1 MEIFLEVAHMGHL
14 TKVAEKMG
22 LSQSA
27 VSMSIKE
34 LENIIGYKLFDRI
47 NKKLALNEKGRA
59 FAEAIAPLVSKLN
72 DIEEEFKND
81 ENNGELLIGVS
92 TTIADYLIPPIICD
106 YMKSYPQVKVNLKI
120 GNTREIADLIES
132 GAVDL
137 GFVEGNVDSTSI
149 KQEIVGPDEL
159 IVVTGDRELA
169 EKQESYYIDKLLDKR
184 WILREEGSG
193 TREVFLTHLGDLAA
207 QINLFL
213 ELRHPES
220 IKNMLIQSKK
230 CLTCLP
236 RISVMKELERGEL
249 YELKIKKLKST
260 PDKSSPTA
268 PEFAAWAATAISGL
282 LSTADGALPAKMLI
296 LAPLATR

>member
-1 MEIFLEVAHMGHL
+1 MKITLRQMEIFLEVARMGHL

-120 GNTREIADLIES
+120 GNTREIVDLIES
-132 GAVDL
+132 GSVDL

-236 RISVMKELERGEL
+236 RISVMKELERGDL
-249 YELKIKKLKST
+249 YELKIKKLKFERQFLLIYHK
-260 PDKSSPTA
+260 DKYKTS
-268 PEFAAWAATAISGL
+268 L
-282 LSTADGALPAKMLI
+282 LSKFIYFTRMQLGKI
-296 LAPLATR
+296 LAH

>member
-1 MEIFLEVAHMGHL
+1 MKITLRQMEIFLEVAHMGHL

-120 GNTREIADLIES
+120 GNTREIVDLIES
-132 GAVDL
+132 GSVDL

-236 RISVMKELERGEL
+236 RISVMKELERGDL
-249 YELKIKKLKST
+249 YELKIKKLKFERQFLLIYHK
-260 PDKSSPTA
+260 DKYKTS
-268 PEFAAWAATAISGL
+268 L
-282 LSTADGALPAKMLI
+282 LSKFIYFTRMQLGKI
-296 LAPLATR
+296 LAH

>member
-1 MEIFLEVAHMGHL
+1 MKITLRQMEIFLEVAQVGHL

-59 FAEAIAPLVSKLN
+59 FADAIAPLVSKLA
-72 DIEEEFKND
+72 DIEEEFRSD
-81 ENNGELLIGVS
+81 ENNGELLVGVS

-106 YMKSYPQVKVNLKI
+106 YMKSYPRVKVNLKI
-120 GNTREIADLIES
+120 GNTREIVRLIET

-137 GFVEGNVDSTSI
+137 GFVEGNVESTAI
-149 KQEIVGPDEL
+149 KQEVVGLDEL
-159 IVVTGDRELA
+159 VVVTGDRELA
-169 EKQESYYIDKLLDKR
+169 AKEDGYYIDKLLGKQ

-193 TREVFLTHLGDLAA
+193 TREVFLTHLGDLAS
-207 QINLFL
+207 QVNLFL

-220 IKNMLIQSKK
+220 IKNMLIQSSK
-230 CLTCLP
+230 CLSCLP
-236 RISVMKELERGEL
+236 RISVMKELDRGEL
-249 YELKIKKLKST
+249 FEVKIKKLKFERQFLLIYHK
-260 PDKSSPTA
+260 DKFKTS
-268 PEFAAWAATAISGL
+268 L
-282 LSTADGALPAKMLI
+282 LNKFIYFTRMQLGQI
-296 LAPLATR
+296 LER

>member
-1 MEIFLEVAHMGHL
+1 MKITLRQMEIFLEVAHMGHL

-120 GNTREIADLIES
+120 GNTREIVDLIES
-132 GAVDL
+132 GSVDL

-249 YELKIKKLKST
+249 YELKIKKLKFERQFLLIYHK
-260 PDKSSPTA
+260 DKYKTS
-268 PEFAAWAATAISGL
+268 L
-282 LSTADGALPAKMLI
+282 LSKFIYFTRMQLGKI
-296 LAPLATR
+296 LAH

>member
-1 MEIFLEVAHMGHL
+1 MKITLRQMEIFLEVAHMGHL

-120 GNTREIADLIES
+120 GNTREIVDLIES

-213 ELRHPES
+213 ELR
-220 IKNMLIQSKK
+220 
-230 CLTCLP
+230 
-236 RISVMKELERGEL
+236 
-249 YELKIKKLKST
+249 
-260 PDKSSPTA
+260 
-268 PEFAAWAATAISGL
+268 
-282 LSTADGALPAKMLI
+282 
-296 LAPLATR
+296 

>member
-1 MEIFLEVAHMGHL
+1 MKITLRQMEIFLEVAHMGHL

-120 GNTREIADLIES
+120 GNTREIVDLIES
-132 GAVDL
+132 GSVDL

-169 EKQESYYIDKLLDKR
+169 EKQESFYIDKLLDKR

-236 RISVMKELERGEL
+236 RISVMKELERGDL
-249 YELKIKKLKST
+249 YELKIKKLKFERQFLLIYHK
-260 PDKSSPTA
+260 DKYKTS
-268 PEFAAWAATAISGL
+268 L
-282 LSTADGALPAKMLI
+282 LSKFIYFTRMQLGKI
-296 LAPLATR
+296 LAH

>member
-1 MEIFLEVAHMGHL
+1 MKITLRQMEIFLEVAHIGHL

-72 DIEEEFKND
+72 DIEEEFRND

-120 GNTREIADLIES
+120 GNTREIVDLIES
-132 GAVDL
+132 GSVDL

-169 EKQESYYIDKLLDKR
+169 EKQESFYIDKLLDKR

-236 RISVMKELERGEL
+236 RISVMKELERGDL
-249 YELKIKKLKST
+249 YELKIKKLKFERQFLLIYHK
-260 PDKSSPTA
+260 DKYKTS
-268 PEFAAWAATAISGL
+268 L
-282 LSTADGALPAKMLI
+282 LSKFIYFTRMQLGKI
-296 LAPLATR
+296 LAH